1 MKKFIYMMIPIILYS
16 GIAPADQINLVNT
29 RKEDMACFYKDN
41 NYSNEMFCVEN
52 NTAIGQ
58 LGNNHNNNASSI
70 KVPRGLAA
78 TIYQD
83 SYYKGESTIIYTDTN
98 MKELEALGF
107 QDKIS
112 SFYITSAA
120 CFYTEDNFTGL
131 QHCLATDHNEN
142 FYKNS
147 KSKIRNDSISSI
159 YIPKDILLSI
169 YKNDNFNP
177 PYYLIH
183 ESIDADGLRKI
194 GMLNDISSIQT
205 FNDKYAFCI
214 DKCVINKVINYPL
227 NSIFGTYWNND
238 SLPYKYVLLNM
249 KRTQND
255 NYQIV
260 LFEDS
265 NIYVN
270 YPTIT
275 FKHRNQQEEFTFNLN
290 EHSNEITLLIRINDP
305 SIEIQYV
312 ESYNTQYIN
321 SSPLIAFE
329 SENMTEIEPNIIVF
343 NKEMEWPLII
353 NSAVFAVKQ
362 GLSLPKRNTN
372 NVMICITNPLLGL
385 YNYVVQGRCN
395 QPELFVT
402 KLERLFSD
410 NAAGHPEKI
419 LQVAGS
425 AKPLTPLQNNTPKH
439 PASAHPLL
447 MQLTHINADTR
458 GHTLSIAGAAFACK
472 TPLVGGIHHITRRQ
486 IKPNLDPHCIL
497 WTMDIL
503 TDYTLLFGSSI
514 ITWNRNH
521 FGQVIS
527 NIIAHGATGF
537 AVRDP
542 HIEARLVASVLEH
555 LHPTSPNEIAHLK
568 TAFDYAQLTYVG
580 YQELNALATDQEES
594 FTLAREPRQAQAL
607 PMGRYELQ
615 LSSYMYREVVPRIRE
630 YQQWVEHPELRFDVE
645 VISGTPAETSAARQ
659 RVLLT
664 AEQWRE
670 TYFRQSI
677 PRVPSGQPNSQAAT
691 FMQTG
696 RTVSDIVRSWLRTPS
711 EDYIYIVVRLRGEI
725 VSLAVATDIGN
736 DNVGLAASITAPA
749 YVINPVAENAVR
761 GSGTAAVHALAKY
774 LKEKKKKSLVS
785 IVISQPSAIVKNKL
799 GFKFIEDM

>member
-1 MKKFIYMMIPIILYS
+1 
-16 GIAPADQINLVNT
+16 
-29 RKEDMACFYKDN
+29 
-41 NYSNEMFCVEN
+41 
-52 NTAIGQ
+52 
-58 LGNNHNNNASSI
+58 
-70 KVPRGLAA
+70 
-78 TIYQD
+78 
-83 SYYKGESTIIYTDTN
+83 
-98 MKELEALGF
+98 
-107 QDKIS
+107 
-112 SFYITSAA
+112 
-120 CFYTEDNFTGL
+120 
-131 QHCLATDHNEN
+131 
-142 FYKNS
+142 
-147 KSKIRNDSISSI
+147 
-159 YIPKDILLSI
+159 
-169 YKNDNFNP
+169 
-177 PYYLIH
+177 
-183 ESIDADGLRKI
+183 
-194 GMLNDISSIQT
+194 
-205 FNDKYAFCI
+205 
-214 DKCVINKVINYPL
+214 
-227 NSIFGTYWNND
+227 
-238 SLPYKYVLLNM
+238 
-249 KRTQND
+249 
-255 NYQIV
+255 
-260 LFEDS
+260 
-265 NIYVN
+265 
-270 YPTIT
+270 
-275 FKHRNQQEEFTFNLN
+275 
-290 EHSNEITLLIRINDP
+290 
-305 SIEIQYV
+305 
-312 ESYNTQYIN
+312 
-321 SSPLIAFE
+321 
-329 SENMTEIEPNIIVF
+329 
-343 NKEMEWPLII
+343 
-353 NSAVFAVKQ
+353 
-362 GLSLPKRNTN
+362 
-372 NVMICITNPLLGL
+372 
-385 YNYVVQGRCN
+385 
-395 QPELFVT
+395 
-402 KLERLFSD
+402 
-410 NAAGHPEKI
+410 
-419 LQVAGS
+419 
-425 AKPLTPLQNNTPKH
+425 
-439 PASAHPLL
+439 
-447 MQLTHINADTR
+447 
-458 GHTLSIAGAAFACK
+458 
-472 TPLVGGIHHITRRQ
+472 
-486 IKPNLDPHCIL
+486 
-497 WTMDIL
+497 MDIL

-527 NIIAHGATGF
+527 NIIAHGTTGF

-580 YQELNALATDQEES
+580 YQELNALAIDQEES

-736 DNVGLAASITAPA
+736 ENVGLAASITAPA